1 MLLSTLVTASI
12 MLGSNSAFAEEL
24 AEFDLDT
31 MVVTATRT
39 LKDLQEVPASVC
51 NYSKRNRAT

>member
-1 MLLSTLVTASI
+1 MKLSAQKSMLLSTLVTASI

-39 LKDLQEVPASVC
+39 LKDL
-51 NYSKRNRAT
+51 

>member
-1 MLLSTLVTASI
+1 

-39 LKDLQEVPASVC
+39 LKDLQEVPASV
-51 NYSKRNRAT
+51 SVITAKEIEQRNVTSMQEAL